1 MRLLCCNVFILTKHK
16 LLLSKRSGAN
26 DLLYE
31 NGIVEAFHS
40 EFDNRR
46 RLYVAST
53 YLYVLGQKW

>member
-40 EFDNRR
+40 NLIIGD
-46 RLYVAST
+46 VST
-53 YLYVLGQKW
+53 